1 MEEVDVLVIS
11 LSSPLKIGI
20 YKDSKL
26 IKEYVKT
33 EQTSEALPLVF
44 TGILQAYKIKTLFF
58 ANGPGS
64 FMAIKVSY
72 IFLRTL
78 SISLDI
84 DLLGVDGFE
93 FNENRPIRAMRKVY
107 FLKNNGRIDTQII
120 NKDIEQKFELPEHLN
135 KKVFT
140 KNCEPLYVLPAV

>member
-1 MEEVDVLVIS
+1 VLVIS

-20 YKDSKL
+20 YKDNKL
-26 IKEYVKT
+26 IKEYIKT
-33 EQTSEALPLVF
+33 EQTSEVLPLVF
-44 TGILQAYKIKTLFF
+44 AQILQTYEIKTLFF

-72 IFLRTL
+72 IFLKTL

-84 DLLGVDGFE
+84 DLLGTDGFE

-107 FLKNNGRIDTQII
+107 FMKNNGRIVTKII
-120 NKDIEQKFELPEHLN
+120 DQDIEQKFELPKHLDRRN
-135 KKVFT
+135 FMQ
-140 KNCEPLYVLPAV
+140 NCEPLYVLPAV

>member
-1 MEEVDVLVIS
+1 MIS

-20 YKDSKL
+20 YKDDKL

-33 EQTSEALPLVF
+33 EQTSEILPVIF
-44 TGILQAYKIKTLFF
+44 AQILQTYKIKTLFF

-78 SISLDI
+78 SISLGI
-84 DLLGVDGFE
+84 KLLGVDGFE
-93 FNENRPIRAMRKVY
+93 FNNNRPIRAMRKVY
-107 FLKNNGRIDTQII
+107 FMKKDGKIETEIMNQ
-120 NKDIEQKFELPEHLN
+120 DIEQKFELPEYLD
-135 KKVFT
+135 KSVFM